1 MSGWKRCLASFGIG
15 LTILGATA
23 TVLADVPRLMPYQG
37 RVAGMANETVSI
49 RVRLYDAATNGNVL
63 FDQTQN
69 ATLSGGVFNLMLG
82 GAAGIPDTVWD
93 AAQVWAGV
101 SVNAAAELSPR
112 ARIGM
117 VPYAAKVRSS
127 EMLVIPNT
135 SSPRVS
141 VDANGNVGVGTT
153 TPVAPLH
160 LFGSSDA
167 ILQSQIVGTDLRISH
182 TESPI
187 LPQGIAQARLNLLA
201 VRSFVAGSDNAT
213 FQLLA
218 SNPPNSDPLGILNAV
233 ESDMKLSMQLQGSE
247 KMRIDNVGI
256 GIGTNLPECNLHVF
270 RGSAGAVTAN
280 ANSIAAFENNTS
292 GYLNILTPDNT
303 ERGILFGEPSFSAA
317 GGIIYNA
324 GGTTDAMQFRTNGN
338 VTRMML
344 DANGNLALGN
354 HTPTHRLDVDGAAR
368 LRGNTA
374 TNLLVQGSNDDIVM
388 DLVKNSSTTPSARI
402 QFNGYTSQSTHQASI
417 QFFTRGATDS
427 NVVERARIGE
437 DGRLDVFGRTAT
449 CTLEITAGCDVSE
462 QFDVAPASGA
472 AAVEPEPGMVACID
486 PTRSGKLIVSSKPYD
501 RTVAGILSGAGGV
514 NVGMLLTQ
522 AGELTQGEHPVALTG
537 RVWTYCDASLGAIQ
551 PGDLLT
557 TSSTAGHAMK
567 VADHTAAQGA
577 IIGKAMTGLDDGRG
591 LVLVLVNLQ

>member
-1 MSGWKRCLASFGIG
+1 MSGWKRFLATFGIG

-82 GAAGIPDTVWD
+82 GAGGIPDTVWD

-117 VPYAAKVRSS
+117 VPYAAKVRAS
-127 EMLVIPNT
+127 EMLVIPNS

-153 TPVAPLH
+153 SPAAPLH
-160 LFGSSDA
+160 LSGNSDA
-167 ILQSQIVGTDLRISH
+167 SIQTQIVGTDFRLSH
-182 TESPI
+182 TDSPF

-201 VRSFVAGSDNAT
+201 VRSFIAGGDTANL
-213 FQLLA
+213 QVLA
-218 SNPPNSDPLGILNAV
+218 SNPPNGDPLGILNVV
-233 ESDMKLSMQLQGSE
+233 ESDMKLSFQLQGSE
-247 KMRIDNVGI
+247 KLRIDNTGV
-256 GIGTNLPECNLHVF
+256 GIGTNLPDCNLHVM
-270 RGSAGAVTAN
+270 RGSAGAAS
-280 ANSIAAFENNTS
+280 ANSNTIAAFENNTS
-292 GYLNILTPDNT
+292 GYLNILTPDNA

-338 VTRMML
+338 VTRMTL
-344 DANGNLALGN
+344 DAIGNLSVGN
-354 HTPTHRLDVDGAAR
+354 QTPTHRLDVDGAAR

-388 DLVKNSSTTPSARI
+388 DLVKNSNTTPSARI

-417 QFFTRGATDS
+417 QFFTRGATDA

-462 QFDVAPASGA
+462 QFDVSPAAGEV
-472 AAVEPEPGMVACID
+472 AVAPEPGMVACID
-486 PTRSGKLIVSSKPYD
+486 PSRPGKLIVSTKAYD